1 MTEPNPDFD
10 AGDVRLEDPAADELM
25 VSTPDIWRYLPKLLY
40 YPVRGYALPIV
51 VVIGA
56 IVWILGYAGLF
67 GIAASSIV
75 FGWMG
80 YYSMGVV
87 LRTSQGHAIPPPLG
101 TEVLFEG
108 EKLRLAVLFL
118 YIATVLLLSYGAA
131 LPGRHWESVLVFVV
145 GVYLLPAFLGSLA
158 LQPDLLTAMNPL
170 VTLRFVWH
178 TGLAYLFACL
188 MLAGIGFLGVFLSGH
203 VAGIVSSMLLVYG
216 LLFVCHLVGYIA
228 YHHQDEIELAVAVQK
243 PTDETRAV
251 AAQAQRLAALLAV
264 VDKKLEAKD
273 APGARDAILKEAG
286 AGVVNPRGFHEDLFE
301 ALRLRHQD
309 ALSLVAGN
317 RLIRYLVEQKRASR
331 ALDIGEQ
338 CLDISKD
345 FLTDPP
351 GLMVALAEEA
361 LRDKRM
367 PVFAR
372 LDAQVQGKLPASME
386 AVSLQFLKARSLA
399 EQRQDAAALAL
410 VAPLVSWTKH
420 PWHARIAALHNAL
433 SGIQRKT

>member
-1 MTEPNPDFD
+1 MAEPNPDFD
-10 AGDVRLEDPAADELM
+10 AGDVRLEDPAADQIM

-40 YPVRGYALPIV
+40 YPLRGYALPIV

-118 YIATVLLLSYGAA
+118 YIATVLLLSYAAA
-131 LPGRHWESVLVFVV
+131 LPGRHWESVVVFVV

-178 TGLAYLFACL
+178 TGLAYLCACL

-228 YHHQDEIELAVAVQK
+228 YHHQDEIELAVSVQK
-243 PTDETRAV
+243 PTDETRA
-251 AAQAQRLAALLAV
+251 ATAQAQRLAALLAV

-273 APGARDAILKEAG
+273 APGARDAILKESG

-338 CLDISKD
+338 CLDVSKD
-345 FLTDPP
+345 FITDPP

-399 EQRQDAAALAL
+399 EQRQDAAALAM
-410 VAPLVSWTKH
+410 VAPLVSWTRH